1 VVLGGKIKKIIMKRF
16 KNYMFFENLEQ
27 LSRDIDKLMT
37 LDKNVIDELL
47 CNGHDWAGEHITTA
61 KDDIEEITNFLL
73 SNVDS
78 KPYSEEINE
87 VGLVRTFSKDIDS
100 NELEWH
106 RDKEDRII
114 IPISENDW
122 TIQYDGELPLRL
134 SINEEFFIPKNSF
147 HRVIKGSTD
156 LVVEV
161 IKTTFEEDEYELVDT
176 YETYEIIEEGKKKKK
191 KKKKKAKRD
200 ACYYK
205 VKGRYDVWPSAY
217 ASGALTKCRKVGAA
231 NWGNKTDESKL
242 DEAEIDYEKEK
253 TWRIQDKFPIEVTV
267 KKGWSGNYYT
277 IEPKPMDISY
287 DTFMDLGSNKGVSY
301 TSYDYTT
308 GEAQWTSDSLKQIK
322 QWEEDNQD
330 KIKVIYPNNLNE
342 SKMPTQY
349 GVLKDE
355 IKVGVREVLQ
365 EAKKKKIKKR
375 KLTSKPSS
383 ESNLGDWF
391 KRKGAKGKTGGWV
404 DCNAP
409 DGDGGYKSCGRKE
422 GEKRDKYPACRPT
435 KAACKSK
442 GKGKKWGKK
451 SKKNENFDYSEKNA
465 IFEETFNMEELE
477 LHNPGE
483 KTAPNPVRESPVIPT
498 EKPSPR
504 RKKIWET
511 KPAAKPKPKMEQ

>member
-1 VVLGGKIKKIIMKRF
+1 MKRF

-106 RDKEDRII
+106 RDKEDRVI

-122 TIQYDGELPLRL
+122 TIQYDGELPLKL
-134 SINEEFFIPKNSF
+134 NVNEEFFIPKNSF

-161 IKTTFEEDEYELVDT
+161 VKTAFEEDEYEV
-176 YETYEIIEEGKKKKK
+176 IEEGK

-205 VKGRYDVWPSAY
+205 VKGRYKVWPSAY

-231 NWGNKTDESKL
+231 NWGNKTDEAEL
-242 DEAEIDYEKEK
+242 DEA
-253 TWRIQDKFPIEVTV
+253 
-267 KKGWSGNYYT
+267 
-277 IEPKPMDISY
+277 
-287 DTFMDLGSNKGVSY
+287 
-301 TSYDYTT
+301 
-308 GEAQWTSDSLKQIK
+308 
-322 QWEEDNQD
+322 
-330 KIKVIYPNNLNE
+330 
-342 SKMPTQY
+342 
-349 GVLKDE
+349 
-355 IKVGVREVLQ
+355 
-365 EAKKKKIKKR
+365 KKR

-451 SKKNENFDYSEKNA
+451 SKNNENFDYSEKNA
-465 IFEETFNMEELE
+465 IFEETFNMEELA

-483 KTAPNPVRESPVIPT
+483 KTVPNPVRESPVIPT